1 MSVTLGLI
9 IFILIALTFDFMNGF
24 HDSANVVA
32 TAIASN
38 AIPPRTAL
46 AISALSNLIGPFL
59 FGVAVATTIGSEV
72 VNSEAV
78 TIPVAMAALIS
89 AIAWNAITWLLGIP
103 SSSSHA
109 LIGGFV
115 GAAIAGYGVGA
126 IHMEG
131 LILVLVGLFISP
143 FIGLIFGWLIYHFT
157 LLIAQYATRRVN
169 IFFRRA
175 QWVTVITLGL
185 SHGTND
191 AQKTMGIMA
200 MGLVAFGVIPTFYVP
215 AWVIAASALAMA
227 IGTALGGWRLIRTM
241 GAGFYRVRPIH
252 AVTSQVASTVV
263 ILGAALVGA
272 PVSTT
277 QVISSSIVGVG
288 TAHRFRMVRWRLVNN
303 IATAWILTIP
313 ITGVLGGLTYWLL
326 IRLYV

>member
-1 MSVTLGLI
+1 
-9 IFILIALTFDFMNGF
+9 MNGF

-38 AIPPRTAL
+38 ALPPRIAL
-46 AISALSNLIGPFL
+46 AISALANLIGPFL

-72 VNSEAV
+72 VNQDAV
-78 TIPVAMAALIS
+78 TVPVAMAALIS
-89 AIAWNAITWLLGIP
+89 AIVWNVITWVLGIP

-115 GAAIAGYGVGA
+115 GAAITGYGVGA
-126 IHMEG
+126 INLEG
-131 LILVLVGLFISP
+131 LILVLIGLFISP
-143 FIGLIFGWLIYHFT
+143 FIGLLFGWLIFHFT
-157 LLIAQYATRRVN
+157 FLIAQYATRRVN
-169 IFFRRA
+169 IFFRKA
-175 QWVTVITLGL
+175 QWVTVITLAL

-215 AWVIAASALAMA
+215 KWVVALSAVAMA
-227 IGTALGGWRLIRTM
+227 VGTALGGWRLIRTM
-241 GAGFYRVRPIH
+241 GAGFFRVRPIH
-252 AVTSQVASTVV
+252 AFTSQVASSAV
-263 ILGAALVGA
+263 ILGAALIGA

-288 TAHRFRMVRWRLVNN
+288 TAHRFPMVRWRLVNN
-303 IATAWILTIP
+303 IVTAWILTIP
-313 ITGVLGGLTYWLL
+313 VTGILGGLIYWLL
-326 IRLYV
+326 IRLII